1 MKKKIFSIVMAAML
15 ICSMALTGC
24 GAKAAEAAVEEAVAE
39 AAVEA
44 VAEEAYEEGAADA
57 AEAVAEA
64 ADHQLVIGFAN
75 ASVSNSWRVKMRD
88 MLMEAAEKLG
98 VKIIETDA
106 HDDANTQN
114 SNIETMLMQDMDAI
128 LITPAVE
135 DAINPSI
142 EEAYATGMPVI
153 LFDRTAS
160 TEDYTHFVGW
170 TDENNGAACAQMMV
184 DALTAKYGEPKGKIL
199 ALDSIAG
206 SGTDNGQ
213 KAGQEK
219 IFSQYPNI
227 EIVDRAYTDFE
238 ESQGKAAMENWL
250 QKYKPGDVDGFISQ
264 DGCVTLAAWQAIEE
278 AGRQDEGLIIV
289 NADGVNGVC
298 RLIKE
303 GKAYGLTQFPC
314 AASVAAL
321 ELAIQTL
328 EGTDP
333 AEKIVVKEPVVV
345 TAENVDD
352 YYIPDGDDYD
362 WTY

>member
-1 MKKKIFSIVMAAML
+1 MVL
-15 ICSMALTGC
+15 ALTLGSTMLFGC
-24 GAKAAEAAVEEAVAE
+24 TEAAPAETEAPATEAQAAAPAAEENKT
-39 AAVEA
+39 
-44 VAEEAYEEGAADA
+44 YT
-57 AEAVAEA
+57 
-64 ADHQLVIGFAN
+64 IGFAN

-88 MLMEAAEKLG
+88 MLMDAAKEMG
-98 VKIIETDA
+98 VTIIETDA

-114 SNIETMLMQDMDAI
+114 SNIETMLMQNLDAI

-142 EEAYATGMPVI
+142 EEAFAAGMPVI

-170 TDENNGAACAQMMV
+170 TDENNGAACAQLMV
-184 DALTAKYGEPKGKIL
+184 DALTKKYGEPKGKIV

-227 EIVDRAYTDFE
+227 EIIDRAYTDFE
-238 ESQGKAAMENWL
+238 ESKGKAAMEDFL
-250 QKYKPGDVDGFISQ
+250 LKYKPGEIDGFISQ
-264 DGCVTLAAWQAIEE
+264 DGCVTLAAWSAVEE

-289 NADGVNGVC
+289 NADGVNGVAK
-298 RLIKE
+298 LVKE
-303 GKAYGLTQFPC
+303 GKCYGFTQFPC

-328 EGTDP
+328 KGEDP
-333 AEKIVVKEPVVV
+333 QEKIVVKDPIVV
-345 TAENVDD
+345 TAENVDE
-352 YYIPDGDDYD
+352 YLIPDGDDYD